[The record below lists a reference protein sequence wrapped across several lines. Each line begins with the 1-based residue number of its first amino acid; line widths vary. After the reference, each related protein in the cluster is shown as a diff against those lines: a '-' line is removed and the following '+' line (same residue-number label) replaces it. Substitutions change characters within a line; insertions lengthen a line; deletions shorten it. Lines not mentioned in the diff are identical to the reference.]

1 MKKLDYILFFK
12 DGNEQ
17 RACVV
22 YKDGTKKLVDNK
34 KGVNIICN
42 LMAENNQT
50 LDELSKS
57 NIFRTSTLKKMET
70 DYSEILDLVENENP
84 IKRAVRK
91 LWKRKLIKTIA
102 ITAAIALSG
111 GAGYMLGRNSAPKN
125 AIISDKTPD
134 IDGFKFGEDDTDF
147 DNNNNNNNNN
157 DKDVNNDYTSKYPNI
172 NEIKDNDTQE
182 KKKKKKKEKKK
193 LPHNSKKSESSAK
206 PSQTPINTEVPVV
219 TADPSQTPVNTEVP
233 VMTAVPSQTPIN
245 TEVPVETAVPSQ
257 TPVNTEVPVMT
268 AAPSQTPINTEVPVV
283 TADPSQTPI
292 NTEVPVPTST
302 PDVVSGD
309 AVEPEITSSP
319 APTSTPDV
327 VSGGAVEPEITATP
341 VPTSTEIP
349 STTTEPTTTPEVTS
363 TPTPNGGIVSGSA
376 VAMQLN
382 SLSINDIMVNY
393 IIYSLESQDTND
405 VGYSK
410 VLKI

>member
-147 DNNNNNNNNN
+147 DNNNNNEDD

-182 KKKKKKKEKKK
+182 KKNKKEKKK
-193 LPHNSKKSESSAK
+193 LPHNSKKPESSAK
-206 PSQTPINTEVPVV
+206 
-219 TADPSQTPVNTEVP
+219 PSQTPVNTEVP
-233 VMTAVPSQTPIN
+233 IMTA
-245 TEVPVETAVPSQ
+245 APSQ

-341 VPTSTEIP
+341 VPTSTP
-349 STTTEPTTTPEVTS
+349 DV
-363 TPTPNGGIVSGSA
+363 VSGGA
-376 VAMQLN
+376 V
-382 SLSINDIMVNY
+382 
-393 IIYSLESQDTND
+393 EP
-405 VGYSK
+405 
-410 VLKI
+410 

>member
-182 KKKKKKKEKKK
+182 KKNKKEKKK

-206 PSQTPINTEVPVV
+206 
-219 TADPSQTPVNTEVP
+219 
-233 VMTAVPSQTPIN
+233 
-245 TEVPVETAVPSQ
+245 
-257 TPVNTEVPVMT
+257 
-268 AAPSQTPINTEVPVV
+268 PSQTPINTEVPVV

-319 APTSTPDV
+319 APTSTPDVVSGGAVEPEITATPVPTSTPDVVSGGAVEPEITATPVPIPTSTPEV

>member
-147 DNNNNNNNNN
+147 DNNNNNEDD

-182 KKKKKKKEKKK
+182 KKNKKEKKK
-193 LPHNSKKSESSAK
+193 LPHNSKKPESSAK
-206 PSQTPINTEVPVV
+206 
-219 TADPSQTPVNTEVP
+219 PSQTPVNTEVP
-233 VMTAVPSQTPIN
+233 IMTA
-245 TEVPVETAVPSQ
+245 APSQ